1 MNDDERKLWADRIE
15 DYRSSGLTAVKWCE
29 ERGLS
34 VHTLRYRINKFN
46 KEKKQESKEV
56 HWKAVLPEKPKVYE
70 KTVSSLRVTIG
81 NSTIEVAEGFDPNTF
96 KEVVRILSQKC

>member
-34 VHTLRYRINKFN
+34 HTLRYRC
-46 KEKKQESKEV
+46 
-56 HWKAVLPEKPKVYE
+56 L
-70 KTVSSLRVTIG
+70 
-81 NSTIEVAEGFDPNTF
+81 
-96 KEVVRILSQKC
+96 